1 MYLKDADQL
10 SHKVLNHLT
19 RKVPKLSTSITLQAA
34 LFGYLESLMKFCAM
48 YLDDNTES
56 LLTRVADH
64 CDIERN
70 KVESILTDVIAKELV
85 NREQG
90 SVQAE

>member
-1 MYLKDADQL
+1 MYIREADQL
-10 SHKVLNHLT
+10 SRKVLNHLT

-48 YLDDNTES
+48 YLDSNTES
-56 LLTRVADH
+56 LLTRIADH
-64 CDIERN
+64 CDTERN
-70 KVESILTDVIAKELV
+70 TVESILTDAITKELV

-90 SVQAE
+90 SAQAE